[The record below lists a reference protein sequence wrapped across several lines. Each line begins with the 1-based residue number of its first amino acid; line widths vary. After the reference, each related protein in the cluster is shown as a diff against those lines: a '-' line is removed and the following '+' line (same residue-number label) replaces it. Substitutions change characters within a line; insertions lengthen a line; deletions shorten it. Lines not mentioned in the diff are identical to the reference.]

1 MPAVQKGR
9 RRNSSPRNM
18 GAIKEAFELFDKNK
32 DGAVDYHELKAAMLS
47 MGGLLL
53 SLGFDLGKAEVL
65 KILRDHGKSGE
76 GLMNFENFAKIMSE
90 RILAR
95 NPMDEIRRAFQLFD
109 KDGAGKISF
118 RDLRHVADDLN
129 EPIDDDELKSMI
141 EEFDLDHDGKINEQE
156 FLAIMAQQSG
166 KLCSLE

>member
-1 MPAVQKGR
+1 MYTLSKGR
-9 RRNSSPRNM
+9 RRNSSAADLELTAEHGRQ
-18 GAIKEAFELFDKNK
+18 IKEAFELFDKNK

-47 MGGLLL
+47 
-53 SLGFDLGKAEVL
+53 LGFDLA
-65 KILRDHGKSGE
+65 KSGE

-118 RDLRHVADDLN
+118 RDLHHVADDLN
-129 EPIDDDELKSMI
+129 EPIDDDE
-141 EEFDLDHDGKINEQE
+141 F
-156 FLAIMAQQSG
+156 
-166 KLCSLE
+166 